1 MDLSEGSVAMLAML
15 AVSGAGVDFG
25 LPASAER
32 SLVRATPPKVIDTRL
47 RALNRLQGVSD
58 ASAGCNFYDTRSLGL
73 YPPRRVDCSQRT
85 RCHLPAPAAWCRL
98 LVHQYQAWPSVRIRH
113 AARAK
118 PVTQG
123 RIKVL

>member
-1 MDLSEGSVAMLAML
+1 MPQLASVLISMTLDLSAYCPLHG
-15 AVSGAGVDFG
+15 G
-25 LPASAER
+25 
-32 SLVRATPPKVIDTRL
+32 
-47 RALNRLQGVSD
+47 N
-58 ASAGCNFYDTRSLGL
+58 
-73 YPPRRVDCSQRT
+73 CSQRT

-123 RIKVL
+123 RIKVP